1 MNTARQTLTAAVNNA
16 LAQPGAKWTPETGWT
31 DEPRERPTLD
41 AFLSS
46 LAGEYRRAFDLAVPE
61 CLSLAVSAFVR
72 DVRRSTG
79 GRISE
84 RAAEGLL
91 LGL

>member
-1 MNTARQTLTAAVNNA
+1 MNIRSQYVE
-16 LAQPGAKWTPETGWT
+16 Q
-31 DEPRERPTLD
+31 RPTID

-46 LAGEYRRAFDLAVPE
+46 LAGEYRRAFDLQLPE

-72 DVRRSTG
+72 DVRRATG
-79 GRISE
+79 GRISV